1 MTLGRLHGA
10 TLKIRSKVS
19 GSHLKSAAKMH
30 LYLVMVMMPQLPL
43 LLDCE
48 GVVGLVFLDEPWVQ
62 ETRGSWPDPA
72 AGEGVLPE
80 EVEPLAVSGLLL
92 HWRVGD
98 VEGVI
103 RGERDLQR

>member
-1 MTLGRLHGA
+1 ML
-10 TLKIRSKVS
+10 
-19 GSHLKSAAKMH
+19 

-48 GVVGLVFLDEPWVQ
+48 GVVGLVSLDEPWVQ

-72 AGEGVLPE
+72 GEVVLLGAE
-80 EVEPLAVSGLLL
+80 EPLTVSGLPL

-98 VEGVI
+98 VEGLV

>member
-19 GSHLKSAAKMH
+19 GSPLKSAAKMH
-30 LYLVMVMMPQLPL
+30 LYLVTVMMPQPLL

-72 AGEGVLPE
+72 GEGVLPG
-80 EVEPLAVSGLLL
+80 EVEPLTVSGLLL

>member
-1 MTLGRLHGA
+1 M
-10 TLKIRSKVS
+10 S
-19 GSHLKSAAKMH
+19 GSPLKSAAKMH
-30 LYLVMVMMPQLPL
+30 LYLVTVMMPQPLL

-72 AGEGVLPE
+72 GEGVLPG
-80 EVEPLAVSGLLL
+80 EVEPLTVSGLLL